1 MSPLPSHVHLKTLE
15 SQRPS
20 SLPSP
25 NHPPLP
31 YSIVTKVEQKVIDE
45 QLDGEDPVLK
55 AKKDR
60 FNIEKE
66 LELIGCGNYAEGLKK
81 IGFGER
87 GAFSFLREEHITGN
101 PLFVHGKA
109 KRKIVGLASAYRRQL
124 QYEEQQVSR
133 AAN

>member
-1 MSPLPSHVHLKTLE
+1 MNLNAPPRSL
-15 SQRPS
+15 RPTT
-20 SLPSP
+20 P
-25 NHPPLP
+25 HFH
-31 YSIVTKVEQKVIDE
+31 SIVTKVEQKVIDE